1 MFNKKLAISLSI
13 FLVVMISFAAYMLN
27 VAANGKSTTTIL
39 PVISTKLVKID
50 GMTCESCEKALAGAA
65 KKIEGVESI
74 IASAKDG
81 NAVVK
86 YDLIKTDIDTVMKE
100 IRKTGYRPISY
111 AEYDETAKKTESK
124 STKESNTTM
133 KCGAGKCGA
142 TH

>member
-1 MFNKKLAISLSI
+1 MNKKMAITLAILTVITLI
-13 FLVVMISFAAYMLN
+13 FGAYVVNLASKRESN
-27 VAANGKSTTTIL
+27 TTTL
-39 PVISTKLVKID
+39 PIMTSKLVKID
-50 GMTCESCEKALAGAA
+50 GMTCESCEQALGKAA
-65 KKIEGVESI
+65 KKIKGVESI
-74 IASAKDG
+74 TASAKDG

-86 YDLIKTDIDTVMKE
+86 YDLIKTDIETVMKE

-111 AEYDETAKKTESK
+111 EEYNEKTVKKEAK